1 MSNVNDITS
10 IALIIAGIVVNP
22 ASLEARKRLVAIV
35 GIGFCFAISKGY
47 NSKATVTDG
56 NKKIEVQAT
65 NSNLDE

>member
-10 IALIIAGIVVNP
+10 IALIIASIVVV
-22 ASLEARKRLVAIV
+22 AVLV
-35 GIGFCFAISKGY
+35 IGFCFAISKGF

-65 NSNLDE
+65 NSNSDE

>member
-10 IALIIAGIVVNP
+10 IALIIASIVVVVV
-22 ASLEARKRLVAIV
+22 LV
-35 GIGFCFAISKGY
+35 IGFCFAISKGF

-65 NSNLDE
+65 NSNSDE

>member
-10 IALIIAGIVVNP
+10 IALIISGIVV
-22 ASLEARKRLVAIV
+22 VAIV

>member
-10 IALIIAGIVVNP
+10 IALIIAWIVV
-22 ASLEARKRLVAIV
+22 VAIV

-65 NSNLDE
+65 NFNLDE

>member
-10 IALIIAGIVVNP
+10 IALIIAWIVV
-22 ASLEARKRLVAIV
+22 VAIV

>member
-10 IALIIAGIVVNP
+10 IALINASIVVV
-22 ASLEARKRLVAIV
+22 AVLV
-35 GIGFCFAISKGY
+35 IGFCFAISKGF

-65 NSNLDE
+65 NSNSDE

>member
-10 IALIIAGIVVNP
+10 IALIIASIVVV
-22 ASLEARKRLVAIV
+22 AVLV
-35 GIGFCFAISKGY
+35 IGFCFAISKVF

-65 NSNLDE
+65 NSNSDE

>member
-10 IALIIAGIVVNP
+10 IALIIARIVV
-22 ASLEARKRLVAIV
+22 VAIV

>member
-1 MSNVNDITS
+1 MSNVNDITG
-10 IALIIAGIVVNP
+10 IALIIAGIVV
-22 ASLEARKRLVAIV
+22 VAIV

>member
-10 IALIIAGIVVNP
+10 IALIIAGIVV
-22 ASLEARKRLVAIV
+22 VAIV
-35 GIGFCFAISKGY
+35 VIGFCFAISKGF

-65 NSNLDE
+65 NSNSDE

>member
-1 MSNVNDITS
+1 MSNLNNILG
-10 IALIIAGIVVNP
+10 IALIIAIIVI
-22 ASLEARKRLVAIV
+22 VAIIA
-35 GIGFCFAISKGY
+35 IGFCFAISNGF

>member
-10 IALIIAGIVVNP
+10 IALIIAGIVV
-22 ASLEARKRLVAIV
+22 VAIV

-56 NKKIEVQAT
+56 NKKIEVHAT

>member
-10 IALIIAGIVVNP
+10 IALIIAGIVV
-22 ASLEARKRLVAIV
+22 VAIV
-35 GIGFCFAISKGY
+35 DIGFCFAISKGY